1 MSDGFHQIENHIF
14 FNFCCNHCV
23 LQQKLRR
30 TPPSY
35 NLHHFSILFGITIY
49 GLLFLHKINEKVG
62 NCLSVGPPTA
72 CSTDNGIFF
81 IGAKTTPI
89 KKTPSIL
96 ICLY

>member
-30 TPPSY
+30 TLLPPVWQVRI
-35 NLHHFSILFGITIY
+35 ILL
-49 GLLFLHKINEKVG
+49 GLSLRGKINEKVC

-72 CSTDNGIFF
+72 CSTDNGIFLLEQ
-81 IGAKTTPI
+81 KP
-89 KKTPSIL
+89 L
-96 ICLY
+96 Q

>member
-30 TPPSY
+30 TTLLP
-35 NLHHFSILFGITIY
+35 TIY
-49 GLLFLHKINEKVG
+49 TIFLFYQVIIILLGLSLLGKINEKVG

-72 CSTDNGIFF
+72 CSTDNGIFLLEQ
-81 IGAKTTPI
+81 KP
-89 KKTPSIL
+89 L
-96 ICLY
+96 Q